1 MALNFG
7 DLPENFSDKINS
19 KICLL
24 TVPYDKTTSWLSGTY
39 KGPSAFLEASAN
51 MELFDIE
58 TSSEIYKKG
67 VYVENLD
74 VEKLSPSAMTDAV
87 YSKVNDFLKMDKF
100 LTLFGGEHSI
110 SIGSIRAFSEKY
122 KNLSVLQLDAHS
134 DLRKEYGGTKYSHAC
149 AMYEASMTTNLV
161 QVGIRS
167 MDISERGINDENIF
181 FAEDMNKDNLWVN
194 KSLDKLTDDVY
205 ISLDVDVLDPSIMP
219 STGTPEPGG
228 MLWYE
233 IINYLRLVFE
243 RKNVVGFD
251 IVELSPNSTN
261 KSPDFLCSKLY
272 YKMIT
277 YKFL

>member
-1 MALNFG
+1 MRL
-7 DLPENFSDKINS
+7 DKINS

>member
-1 MALNFG
+1 MSLNFG

-19 KICLL
+19 KIYLL
-24 TVPYDKTTSWLSGTY
+24 KVPYDKTTSWISGTS
-39 KGPSAFLEASAN
+39 KGPSAFIEASAN

-58 TSSEIYKKG
+58 TSTEVYKKG

-74 VEKLSPSAMTDAV
+74 VEKLSPSDMTDAV
-87 YSKVNDFLKMDKF
+87 YKKVNDFLEKDKF

-149 AMYEASMTTNLV
+149 AMYEASINTNLV

-181 FAEDMNKDNLWVN
+181 FAEDMYKDNSWVN

-251 IVELSPNSTN
+251 IVELSPNSSN